1 MSGIEWAE
9 AGKGVCVHMCVCVG
23 GVQEQAGEG
32 ADGELTRSSA
42 CKAMSIR
49 NTKSTKKKDTPTC
62 MKVDA
67 LFLSARSAAWR
78 ARDRTSACVIRPR
91 RGGGGGAGGVYKAG
105 PSETARPSKRLAA
118 TKKEVGG
125 RRGAGRQEAG
135 RGTGNSG
142 GGERG
147 W

>member
-91 RGGGGGAGGVYKAG
+91 RGGGGRWGVQGGPLRDCPPVQETGGYK
-105 PSETARPSKRLAA
+105 
-118 TKKEVGG
+118 
-125 RRGAGRQEAG
+125 
-135 RGTGNSG
+135 
-142 GGERG
+142 ERG
-147 W
+147 WGEEGGRQAGSGQRHR